1 MSLSAEVSVGSL
13 RMERKIRAAKEE
25 DHLFTDCNWVFVIY
39 GNKLDSAYR
48 LLQHIKFRSTDLNP
62 VTMAVMMTVIMKM
75 MMRVQMK
82 MMPLYW
88 TA

>member
-1 MSLSAEVSVGSL
+1 MCSFVNSNAHLPPKTIFGFSGRMSLSAEVSVGSL

-48 LLQHIKFRSTDLNP
+48 LLQHIKFRSTD
-62 VTMAVMMTVIMKM
+62 
-75 MMRVQMK
+75 
-82 MMPLYW
+82 
-88 TA
+88 